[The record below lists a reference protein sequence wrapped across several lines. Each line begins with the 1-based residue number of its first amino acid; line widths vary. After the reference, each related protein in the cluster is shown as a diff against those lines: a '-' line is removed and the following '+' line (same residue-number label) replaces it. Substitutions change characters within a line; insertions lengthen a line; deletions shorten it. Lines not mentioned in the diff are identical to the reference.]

1 MTKARQERMEQAVI
15 RCQNRLIRSAPE
27 HGYSSLMTYRA
38 IKDGYL
44 IVIPAIMDWM
54 DESMGDGGVT
64 WSWVDGWGWENM
76 YQSVKLKEKKEYLGF
91 CVKHITL
98 N

>member
-1 MTKARQERMEQAVI
+1 MTKARRERMDQAVI

-44 IVIPAIMDWM
+44 IVTPAIMDWM

-64 WSWVDGWGWENM
+64 WCWVDGWGWEKTCTNLL
-76 YQSVKLKEKKEYLGF
+76 SSKRKKNIWDF
-91 CVKHITL
+91 V
-98 N
+98 